1 MVKDGIVLG
10 KRYEVLSKIG
20 AGGMADVYKGKDT
33 MLNRYVAIK
42 VLKKEYREDEN
53 FVRKF
58 HSEAQAAAGLLNPNI
73 VNVYDV
79 GEDRGLY
86 YMVMELVEG
95 ITLKEYIEKKGKLS
109 HKEVISI
116 AIQMCNGI
124 GAAHA
129 AGIVHRD
136 IKPQNVMISRDGK
149 VKVTDF
155 GIAKAVTSNTISS
168 NAMGSVHYTS
178 PEQARGGY
186 SDAKSD
192 IYSIGITLYEMVT
205 GRVPFDGESTV
216 EVAMKHLQQEI
227 TPPSE
232 YAPDIPYSLEQIILK
247 CTQKNS
253 ERRYASTADLT
264 RDLKRSMMDPD
275 GDFVEIPPLRNAD
288 TVIITDDELDDI
300 RSSYDDYD
308 DDYGDDDDYGADD
321 YDDDYGDDRYDDDD
335 EEYDDDDYDG
345 RKGAEEVNPHMNK
358 VMKILMIVVALIIAF
373 ILIFAVGKAAGIFKS
388 IESGTT
394 TEDSSD
400 KDTVKVPDIVGM
412 TEEGATK
419 ALKDKKLGIKVD
431 SREDSEKYEEGKV
444 SEQKTKAGTKV
455 KKHSTVHVVVS
466 SALIGKEIIVP
477 DVSGMSEDEA
487 QKKLTDAG
495 FKPTSE
501 FQYDDNVAEGNVI
514 STTPAANSKAAKDT
528 QVKMIVSKGAQ
539 KKTVPD
545 VRGKSEAD
553 ARSEIQAA
561 GLTVGSTSTQHD
573 DSVAKGNVISQ
584 SVTPGK
590 KVSAGTAVNLVL
602 SSGSDKVSIQ
612 NFAGK
617 DEEELLSWASQN
629 GLNASKQK
637 DEYSSNYEEGTIIS
651 MSPASGSVSKGS
663 TITYVLSRGPKPS
676 DNTNTGGNTD
686 NGNSGSGSGSD
697 SGQQ

>member
-155 GIAKAVTSNTISS
+155 GIAKAVSSNTISS

-345 RKGAEEVNPHMNK
+345 RKGAEEVNPRMNK

-388 IESGTT
+388 IGSGTT

-412 TEEGATK
+412 TEEEATK

-431 SREDSEKYEEGKV
+431 SREDSEKYEEGTV
-444 SEQKTKAGTKV
+444 SEQKTKAETKV

-495 FKPTSE
+495 FKPISE